1 MKRRILFWILIL
13 AFGWVLI
20 GRYNEIGTL
29 IQTLRGGRWPWV
41 ALAAAL
47 QFAYYATTS
56 WLYQVSFTAV
66 GVKTRWRN
74 LIALTFAAVF
84 VNSTA
89 PSGGAAG
96 VALYVD
102 EANRRGQS
110 GPKAVVGTLLVLVA
124 DFGAFLLLL
133 TAALI
138 TLFAS
143 HNLLTYE
150 IVTGSIMYLYVGGMA
165 GLLALG
171 LWRPASL
178 LRVLQ
183 AVQRLVNG
191 VGGWFRNPTLVREGW
206 AEHNADEFAASA
218 QTMAAQPRQLLRV
231 LGVALLTHALDM
243 ASLFALFR
251 AFNVAATI
259 GVVIAGYSMTMLFWI
274 VSPTP
279 NGIGVVEGLMPL
291 VYTSLGLPTAAATV
305 ITLAFRGL
313 TFWIPFLVGFAL
325 LRRLPIFAAP
335 QRGLARLGQV
345 RLIAV
350 FTGAMGLLN
359 VLSASTPALADRAAL
374 LERFSPLMVT
384 RGGNLTAVLVGFA
397 LLVLAY
403 QLTQR
408 KQIAWFT
415 TLAVLSISALS
426 HLLKGLDYEEALLA
440 ALLAFYLLM
449 QRRYFQARSD
459 PPSLRQGINALFA
472 GLAFTLAYGT
482 TGFYLLDR
490 HYSINFSLD
499 AALRQTVVMF
509 TQFYDPGLQPI
520 TGFGR
525 YFANSIYG
533 VAGVTLAYG
542 AVQLLRP
549 VIQRRPALLG
559 QWEHACQIVEQYGR
573 STMARFVLF
582 HDKAYWFSPG
592 GSVVGYGVRAK
603 TAVALG
609 DPIGPA
615 ADAAAAISGF
625 RDYCHQ
631 QGWEPAFYQTLP
643 DYMALY
649 QAAGF
654 EVVRTGHE
662 AIVQLSAFTLDGKVG
677 KPFRTPINKLT
688 RLGHHASIIS
698 PPLSQQLVDELR
710 EVSDEWLVSMHG
722 KEKHFS
728 LGWFDDD
735 YVRSSAVVVVRDE
748 TDRITAFANI
758 IPEYARSEV
767 SIDLMRRRHA
777 VENGTMEF
785 LFATLLLWS
794 REQGYDTFNLG
805 LSSLSGVGE
814 APDDP
819 TAEKMMHY
827 VYDHASQF
835 YNFQGLHSFK
845 EKFSPSWEPRYV
857 VFPGYS
863 NLPGVWLTLA
873 RLGGG
878 DDFWRGRVRDLPP
891 ALKRMA
897 RLVNKRYQQQ
907 RKGLLKPPVSNDADQ
922 QQKI

>member
-384 RGGNLTAVLVGFA
+384 RGGNLAAVLAGFA

-408 KQIAWFT
+408 KQIAWFA

-533 VAGVTLAYG
+533 VAGVTLVYG
-542 AVQLLRP
+542 AVQLSSSGDRDCWGNGNMRVKLWNNTAVRRWRGLCCSTIRRTGSALVGRWWGMGYAQKRP
-549 VIQRRPALLG
+549 LLWATPLARQPMQRRQSAASATIAISRDGSQPFTKPCPTIWHFIRRPALRWCVPAMKPLCSYLPLP
-559 QWEHACQIVEQYGR
+559 WTAKSASHFAPP
-573 STMARFVLF
+573 ST
-582 HDKAYWFSPG
+582 S
-592 GSVVGYGVRAK
+592 
-603 TAVALG
+603 
-609 DPIGPA
+609 
-615 ADAAAAISGF
+615 
-625 RDYCHQ
+625 
-631 QGWEPAFYQTLP
+631 
-643 DYMALY
+643 
-649 QAAGF
+649 
-654 EVVRTGHE
+654 
-662 AIVQLSAFTLDGKVG
+662 
-677 KPFRTPINKLT
+677 
-688 RLGHHASIIS
+688 
-698 PPLSQQLVDELR
+698 
-710 EVSDEWLVSMHG
+710 
-722 KEKHFS
+722 
-728 LGWFDDD
+728 
-735 YVRSSAVVVVRDE
+735 
-748 TDRITAFANI
+748 
-758 IPEYARSEV
+758 
-767 SIDLMRRRHA
+767 
-777 VENGTMEF
+777 
-785 LFATLLLWS
+785 
-794 REQGYDTFNLG
+794 
-805 LSSLSGVGE
+805 
-814 APDDP
+814 
-819 TAEKMMHY
+819 
-827 VYDHASQF
+827 
-835 YNFQGLHSFK
+835 
-845 EKFSPSWEPRYV
+845 
-857 VFPGYS
+857 
-863 NLPGVWLTLA
+863 
-873 RLGGG
+873 
-878 DDFWRGRVRDLPP
+878 
-891 ALKRMA
+891 
-897 RLVNKRYQQQ
+897 
-907 RKGLLKPPVSNDADQ
+907 
-922 QQKI
+922 